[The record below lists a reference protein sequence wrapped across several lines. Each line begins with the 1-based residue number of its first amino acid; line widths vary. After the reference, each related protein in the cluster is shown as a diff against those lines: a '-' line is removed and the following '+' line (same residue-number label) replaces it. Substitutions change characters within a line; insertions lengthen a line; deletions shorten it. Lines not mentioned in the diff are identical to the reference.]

1 MTDINTPS
9 PREIAAIDIGSNSFH
24 MVVARIVGQ
33 SLQIISRHKQRVH
46 LASGL
51 DEHQNLNQA
60 AIQRGLNC
68 LAMFA
73 ERLQGFEPENVRIA
87 ATYTLRQARNVHIF
101 LKRAEGLIP
110 YPIEIIPGTE
120 EARLIYLGVAHTQPD
135 SGKKLIVDIGGG
147 STELVIGDDFN
158 PQLAYSKHMGCV
170 SYNQEHFKN
179 AKISKKNF
187 NAAQLAAQ
195 QKIESIASKY
205 QQCGWETAI
214 GSSGTIKAIRE
225 VLIAKG
231 HSDGVITAKRL
242 QWLEEEILAFKNS
255 EELSLDGLSDDRKP
269 VFAAGVA
276 ILSGVFKSLAIK
288 EMIFSDGALREGL
301 LYEMEERFRH
311 SDIRTRTAE
320 AMAQQYH
327 IDTAQAERVRTTAE
341 AIYAQIET
349 HPSLAKSELQP
360 LLSWGALLHEVGLSI
375 SYPGFHRHS
384 AYLLRH
390 CTMPGFNLE
399 QQTVLATLVRFQRKS
414 LKLEEMPVLSI
425 YKRKHLYP
433 LIRTMR
439 LAVALNGQRT
449 DTPLP
454 KLKVKANKE
463 EWTLTLPSNW
473 QHDNKLLAAD
483 LIKEQEYWHKAGWQ
497 LNLDPSPH
505 EPD

>member
-1 MTDINTPS
+1 MTEPVR
-9 PREIAAIDIGSNSFH
+9 PREVAAIDIGSNSFH

-51 DEHQNLNQA
+51 DEHQNLDQA

-87 ATYTLRQARNVHIF
+87 ATYTLRQANNAHVF
-101 LKRAEGLIP
+101 LKRAEALIP

-135 SGKKLIVDIGGG
+135 NGQKLIVDIGGG
-147 STELVIGDDFN
+147 STELVIGDGFT

-170 SYNQEHFKN
+170 SYNKHYFNKG
-179 AKISKKNF
+179 KISSKNM
-187 NAAQLAAQ
+187 ATAQLAAQ
-195 QKIESIASKY
+195 QKLESIASKY
-205 QQCGWETAI
+205 TRKGWQTAI

-225 VLIAKG
+225 VLIGQG
-231 HSDGVITAKRL
+231 HTDGVITAKRL
-242 QWLEEEILAFKNS
+242 QQLYDATLKFKHS
-255 EELSLDGLSDDRKP
+255 DELDFVGLSDDRKP

-276 ILSGVFKSLAIK
+276 ILSAVFKSLDIK

-311 SDIRTRTAE
+311 SDIRVRTASS
-320 AMAQQYH
+320 MAKQYNVD
-327 IDTAQAERVRTTAE
+327 IAQANRVKATAE
-341 AIYAQIET
+341 QLYNQIEPQPGLT
-349 HPSLAKSELQP
+349 KIELAT

-390 CTMPGFNLE
+390 STMPGFNLE
-399 QQTVLATLVRFQRKS
+399 QQTVLATLVRYQRKS
-414 LKLEEMPVLSI
+414 LKLEEMPELSI

-433 LIRTMR
+433 LIRTLR
-439 LAVALNGQRT
+439 LAVALNGQRS
-449 DTPLP
+449 DDPLP
-454 KLKVKANKE
+454 AIAVDADKE
-463 EWTLTLPSNW
+463 KWQLTLSDGWEESNR
-473 QHDNKLLAAD
+473 LLAAD
-483 LIKEQEYWHKAGWQ
+483 LRQEQEYWRKAGWE
-497 LNLDPSPH
+497 LALAPESA
-505 EPD
+505 